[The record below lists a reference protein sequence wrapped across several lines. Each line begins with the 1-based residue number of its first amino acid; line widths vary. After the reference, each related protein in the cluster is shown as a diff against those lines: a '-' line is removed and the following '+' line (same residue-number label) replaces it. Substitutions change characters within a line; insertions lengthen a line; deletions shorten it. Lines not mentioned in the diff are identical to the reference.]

1 MMRRVIFTLCLPFLA
16 AAAAF
21 AHPHMSLE
29 TRIEFVYAGEECDS
43 LQLEWKFD
51 PFFSAS
57 IIQEMDADRNGRLD
71 ARESENTRNYA
82 FVNLRKYGYFTYIRL
97 GDKRVTPEK
106 IENFVASVRGD
117 RLVYTFSV
125 PLAGKGYGQDF
136 SVAVFDTTYFCA
148 VLFPPPEEAPEV
160 TIRQTQPGAAIPRW
174 ERTINKQYPVY
185 YNPQSPATDGTVYKA
200 WKPGL
205 ETAYPEE
212 VRVRF

>member
-1 MMRRVIFTLCLPFLA
+1 MRRTFFILCLSLLS

-29 TRIEFVYAGEECDS
+29 SRAEFVYAGKECVS
-43 LQLEWKFD
+43 IRLEWTFD

-82 FVNLRKYGYFTYIRL
+82 FMNLRKYGYFTYIRS
-97 GDKRVTPEK
+97 GEARVTPER
-106 IENFVASVRGD
+106 IENFVAKILGE
-117 RLVYTFSV
+117 RLVYSFSV
-125 PLAGKGYGQDF
+125 PLAGKGYGEDF

-148 VLFPPPEEAPEV
+148 VLFPPPGGEPEV
-160 TIRQTQPGAAIPRW
+160 TIKQTEPGAPLPRW
-174 ERTINKQYPVY
+174 ERVVNKQYPVY

-212 VRVRF
+212 IRVRL